1 MVMHTIK
8 AGFMARISNAQSR
21 RGNIIL
27 LSTFVVT
34 MTLGFAA
41 FSVDIGYL
49 AVAKGQLQ
57 AAVDA
62 ATLAAAM
69 ELNPNIDQN
78 VVETNVK
85 TAATEIAG
93 LNPVGNHSGLL
104 LDPSVDI
111 ELGRRNWNSANS
123 SFMFAFGPKAVPY
136 NIVRVTGRLDD
147 VWNATSGQM
156 EDRKLPLFFA
166 PAIDNDNVIM
176 KVGSV
181 ATYQPRDMVL
191 VLDYS
196 GSMND
201 DTEFKSSNELGHTTI
216 NTAIDTMWTELG
228 EPSYGDMP
236 YAPTYVTVAGV
247 PADVT
252 NNIPHITVE
261 YRRKSVK
268 VTSTVE
274 LEKIILQDNGSNFVE
289 FDELSGTTGVFADN
303 TKIRRVWVE
312 SGGNIAISGDA
323 AGERFE
329 FDDADIVGYLGLD
342 AVTYPH
348 PSGSWTDFVDYVND
362 DSDVNEANYRSMF
375 GTKCLINYW
384 NERKPKYSQTTGLS
398 VCTAQPLTAAKNA
411 SDVLCDYITAVEA
424 DDQVGLSIYTH
435 SSSNGAY
442 LESGLT
448 HDIASIKPLYRNRQA
463 AHYDNMTNI
472 GGGLKVAREE
482 LENNGR
488 QDAYRVIVLMTDG
501 VANRPSGYAEQW
513 AIHQAN
519 LCKTSKIKI
528 MAIALGL
535 GADENLMLQLATI
548 TGGKRFIVPG
558 GGTITEYEAQL
569 MQVFQDIA
577 ADRPLKLLPTSY

>member
-1 MVMHTIK
+1 MIQNFK
-8 AGFMARISNAQSR
+8 AGLAARLKQPQTRS
-21 RGNIIL
+21 GNIIL
-27 LSTFVVT
+27 LSAFVIT
-34 MTLGFAA
+34 MALGFAA
-41 FSVDIGYL
+41 FSIDVGYL
-49 AVAKGQLQ
+49 AVTKGQLQ
-57 AAVDA
+57 SAVDA

-69 ELNPNIDQN
+69 ELNPNIDQSI
-78 VVETNVK
+78 VETNVK
-85 TAATEIAG
+85 AAATEIAG

-104 LDPSVDI
+104 LDPTIDV
-111 ELGRRNWNSANS
+111 ELGRRDWDATNST
-123 SFMFAFGPKAVPY
+123 FKFDFGPTAVPY
-136 NIVRVTGRLDD
+136 NIVRITGRLDD
-147 VWNATSGQM
+147 VYNVDTGTT
-156 EDRKLPLFFA
+156 ENRKLPLFFA
-166 PAIDNDNVIM
+166 PAIDQDNVIM

-201 DTEFKSSNELGHTTI
+201 DTEFKSCNELGHTTI
-216 NTAIDTMWTELG
+216 NDAIDTMWTELG

-236 YAPTYVTVAGV
+236 YAPAYLTVEGV
-247 PADVT
+247 PEDVG

-261 YRRKSVK
+261 YRRNSVE
-268 VTSTVE
+268 VTSTMD
-274 LEKIILQDNGSNFVE
+274 LEKVVLKDSNGNYQT
-289 FDELSGTTGVFADN
+289 FDDLTGTTGVFEDN

-312 SGGNIAISGDA
+312 SGGNIAISGDN

-342 AVTYPH
+342 VVTYPH
-348 PSGSWTDFVDYVND
+348 PSGSWTSFVDYVND
-362 DSDVNEANYRSMF
+362 SGNVNEANYRSMF

-384 NERKPKYSQTTGLS
+384 NEQKPKYSQTTGLS
-398 VCTAQPLTAAKNA
+398 VCTTQPLTAAKNA

-424 DDQVGLSIYTH
+424 DDQVGLTIYTH
-435 SSSNGAY
+435 TNSNGAY

-472 GGGLKVAREE
+472 GGGLKVARLE

-501 VANRPSGYAEQW
+501 VANRPSGSAENW
-513 AIHQAN
+513 AIQQAN
-519 LCKTSKIKI
+519 LCKASKIKI

-535 GADENLMLQLATI
+535 GADEDLMEELATI
-548 TGGKRFIVPG
+548 TGGKHFVVPG
-558 GGTITEYEAQL
+558 GGTIAEYEAQL

>member
-1 MVMHTIK
+1 MMHTIK
-8 AGFMARISNAQSR
+8 AGFMARFSKPQPR

-27 LSTFVVT
+27 LSAFVIT
-34 MTLGFAA
+34 MALGFAA
-41 FSVDIGYL
+41 FSIDVGYL
-49 AVAKGQLQ
+49 AVTKGQLQ

-69 ELNPNIDQN
+69 ELNPNIDQT

-85 TAATEIAG
+85 NAATEIAG

-104 LDPSVDI
+104 LDPSVDV
-111 ELGRRNWNSANS
+111 ELGRRDWNSANS
-123 SFMFAFGPKAVPY
+123 SFRFEFGPKAVPY

-156 EDRKLPLFFA
+156 ENRKLPLFFA
-166 PAIDNDNVIM
+166 PAIDNDDVIM

-201 DTEFKSSNELGHTTI
+201 DTEFKSSNELGHATI
-216 NTAIDTMWTELG
+216 NAAIDTMWTELG

-236 YAPTYVTVAGV
+236 YAPTYVTVDGV
-247 PADVT
+247 PEDIG

-261 YRRKSVK
+261 YRRNSVE
-268 VTSTVE
+268 VTSTLD
-274 LEKIILQDNGSNFVE
+274 LEKVILKDSNGDYLE
-289 FDELSGTTGVFADN
+289 FDELTGTTGVFTDN

-312 SGGNIAISGDA
+312 SGGNAAVSGDE

-329 FDDADIVGYLGLD
+329 FDDADIVEYLGLD

-348 PSGSWTDFVDYVND
+348 PSGSWTSFVDYVND
-362 DSDVNEANYRSMF
+362 SGNVNEANYRSMF

-384 NERKPKYSQTTGLS
+384 NEQKPRYSQTTGLS
-398 VCTAQPLTAAKNA
+398 VCTTQPLTAARNA

-424 DDQVGLSIYTH
+424 DDKVGLTIYTH
-435 SSSNGAY
+435 TNSNGAY

-463 AHYDNMTNI
+463 GHYDTLTNI

-501 VANRPSGYAEQW
+501 IANLPSGYAEQW
-513 AIHQAN
+513 AIDQAN

-548 TGGKRFIVPG
+548 TGGKHFVVPG
-558 GGTITEYEAQL
+558 GGTIAEYEAQL

>member
-1 MVMHTIK
+1 MLTIK
-8 AGFMARISNAQSR
+8 TDLAERVRKPDSR
-21 RGNIIL
+21 HGNIIL
-27 LSTFVVT
+27 LSAFVIT
-34 MTLGFAA
+34 MVLGFAA
-41 FSVDIGYL
+41 FSIDIGYL
-49 AVAKGQLQ
+49 AVTKGQLQ

-69 ELNPNIDQN
+69 ELNPSIDQT

-85 TAATEIAG
+85 DAASEVAG
-93 LNPVGNHSGLL
+93 LNPVGNHRGLL
-104 LDPSVDI
+104 LDPTVDI
-111 ELGRRNWNSANS
+111 ELGRRDWNSVNS
-123 SFMFAFGPKAVPY
+123 SFVFSFGATAVPY

-147 VWNATSGQM
+147 VFNPDTGLK
-156 EDRKLPLFFA
+156 ENRKLPLFFA
-166 PAIDNDNVIM
+166 PAIDDDNVIM

-201 DTEFKSSNELGHTTI
+201 DTEFKRCNELGHTTV
-216 NTAIDTMWTELG
+216 NSAIDTMWTELG

-236 YAPTYVTVAGV
+236 YAPTYLTVDGV
-247 PADVT
+247 PEDT
-252 NNIPHITVE
+252 GNNIPHITVE
-261 YRRKSVK
+261 YRRNEVE
-268 VTSTVE
+268 VTSTMD
-274 LEKIILQDNGSNFVE
+274 LEQVVLKDSEGYYLT
-289 FDELSGTTGVFADN
+289 FDSLTGTTGVFQDN
-303 TKIRRVWVE
+303 RKIRQVWVE
-312 SGGNIAISGDA
+312 SGSNAAISGDSD
-323 AGERFE
+323 GERFD
-329 FDDADIVGYLGLD
+329 FYDSDIVEYLGLD
-342 AVTYPH
+342 SVTYPH

-362 DSDVNEANYRSMF
+362 SGNVNEATYRAMYS
-375 GTKCLINYW
+375 TKCLINYW
-384 NERKPKYSQTTGLS
+384 NEKKPKYSQTTGLS
-398 VCTAQPLTAAKNA
+398 VCTTQPLTAAKNA

-435 SSSNGAY
+435 TNSNGAY

-472 GGGLKVAREE
+472 GGGLKVARLE

-501 VANRPSGYAEQW
+501 VANRPSGSAESW
-513 AIHQAN
+513 AIQQAN

-535 GADENLMLQLATI
+535 GADEELMEELATI
-548 TGGKRFIVPG
+548 TGGKRFVVPG
-558 GGTITEYEAQL
+558 GGTIAEYEAQL

>member
-1 MVMHTIK
+1 V
-8 AGFMARISNAQSR
+8 N
-21 RGNIIL
+21 
-27 LSTFVVT
+27 STFV
-34 MTLGFAA
+34 
-41 FSVDIGYL
+41 FS
-49 AVAKGQLQ
+49 
-57 AAVDA
+57 
-62 ATLAAAM
+62 
-69 ELNPNIDQN
+69 
-78 VVETNVK
+78 
-85 TAATEIAG
+85 
-93 LNPVGNHSGLL
+93 
-104 LDPSVDI
+104 
-111 ELGRRNWNSANS
+111 
-123 SFMFAFGPKAVPY
+123 FGPTAVPY

-147 VWNATSGQM
+147 VWNPVTGLQ
-156 EDRKLPLFFA
+156 ENRKLPLFFA
-166 PAIDNDNVIM
+166 TAIDQDDVIM

-201 DTEFKSSNELGHTTI
+201 DTEFKRCNELGHTWI
-216 NTAIDTMWTELG
+216 NSAIDTMWTELG

-236 YAPTYVTVAGV
+236 YAPIYLTVAGV

-261 YRRKSVK
+261 YRRNSVE
-268 VTSTVE
+268 VTSTID
-274 LEKIILQDNGSNFVE
+274 LEKVVLKDKYGYFVTY
-289 FDELSGTTGVFADN
+289 DGLSGTTGVFQDN
-303 TKIRRVWVE
+303 RKIRRVWVE
-312 SGGNIAISGDA
+312 SGSNIAISGDD

-342 AVTYPH
+342 VVTYPH
-348 PSGSWTDFVDYVND
+348 PSGSWTSFVDYVND
-362 DSDVNEANYRSMF
+362 SGNVNEATYRAKYS
-375 GTKCLINYW
+375 TKCLINYW
-384 NERKPKYSQTTGLS
+384 NESKPRYSQTTGLS
-398 VCTAQPLTAAKNA
+398 VCTTQPLTAAKNA

-424 DDQVGLSIYTH
+424 DDKVGLSIYTH
-435 SSSNGAY
+435 TDANGAY

-448 HDIASIKPLYRNRQA
+448 HDIASVKPLYRNRQA

-501 VANRPSGYAEQW
+501 VANRPSGNAENW
-513 AIHQAN
+513 AIQQAN

-535 GADENLMLQLATI
+535 GADEDLMLELADI

-558 GGTITEYEAQL
+558 GGTIAQYEAQL

>member
-1 MVMHTIK
+1 MMHTTK
-8 AGFMARISNAQSR
+8 AGLMARFSKPQPR

-27 LSTFVVT
+27 LSAFVIT
-34 MTLGFAA
+34 MALGFAA
-41 FSVDIGYL
+41 FSIDIGYL
-49 AVAKGQLQ
+49 AVTKGQLQ
-57 AAVDA
+57 SAVDA

-69 ELNPNIDQN
+69 ELNPNIDQTI
-78 VVETNVK
+78 VETNVK
-85 TAATEIAG
+85 DAATEIAG

-104 LDPSVDI
+104 LDPTVDV
-111 ELGRRNWNSANS
+111 ELGRRDWDATNST
-123 SFMFAFGPKAVPY
+123 FKFDFGPAAVPY
-136 NIVRVTGRLDD
+136 NIVRITGRLDD
-147 VWNATSGQM
+147 VYNVDTGKT
-156 EDRKLPLFFA
+156 ENRKLPLFFA
-166 PAIDNDNVIM
+166 PAVDQDNVIM

-201 DTEFKSSNELGHTTI
+201 DTEFKSCSELGHTTI
-216 NTAIDTMWTELG
+216 NDAIDTMWTELG

-236 YAPTYVTVAGV
+236 YAPTYLTVEGV
-247 PADVT
+247 PEDAG

-261 YRRKSVK
+261 YRRDEVE
-268 VTSTVE
+268 VTSTMDLDKVV
-274 LEKIILQDNGSNFVE
+274 LKDSNGYYLTFDN
-289 FDELSGTTGVFADN
+289 LTGTTGVFQDN
-303 TKIRRVWVE
+303 RKIRRVWVE
-312 SGGNIAISGDA
+312 SGSNASISGDSN
-323 AGERFE
+323 GERFE
-329 FDDADIVGYLGLD
+329 FDDADIVTYLGLD

-348 PSGSWTDFVDYVND
+348 PSGSWTSFVDYVND
-362 DSDVNEANYRSMF
+362 SGNVNEANYRSMF

-384 NERKPKYSQTTGLS
+384 NEQKPKYSQTTGLA
-398 VCTAQPLTAAKNA
+398 VCTTQPLTAAKNA

-424 DDQVGLSIYTH
+424 DDQVGLTIYTH
-435 SSSNGAY
+435 TNSNGAY

-448 HDIASIKPLYRNRQA
+448 HDIASVKPLYRNRQA

-472 GGGLKVAREE
+472 GGGLKVARLE

-501 VANRPSGYAEQW
+501 VANRPSGSAESW
-513 AIHQAN
+513 AIQQAN
-519 LCKTSKIKI
+519 LCKASKIKI

-535 GADENLMLQLATI
+535 GADEDLMEELATI
-548 TGGKRFIVPG
+548 TGGKHFVVPG
-558 GGTITEYEAQL
+558 GGTIAEYEAQL